1 MRLIRLLKHDLA
13 REAREWVAD
22 GVISEGQA
30 ELICTRYEVDYHGA
44 HQRALGYNLLVG
56 LGYLFVGLAVITLI
70 GANWEEIPRA
80 LRMGGVIAITIGT
93 QVLAL
98 RVYLTRD
105 PRAGEGLFL
114 LGNLFFGAAII
125 LIAQIY
131 HLGEHMPDGVFWWAL
146 GCVPFALIT
155 RSPWLAGQANALAL
169 IWFFLQVN
177 LGFYPVLFPL
187 FILVSLYVLIWGRAS
202 IILLLM
208 SILSAGLWLEYSL
221 AELWRSQAQ
230 RFDFDLFPEN
240 LAVAVAL
247 FIFLYVFAHWLARRP
262 SPTARDYASVI
273 SVWCLRFTLIALLI
287 FSFEQ
292 PWKQLIE
299 ADWHHR
305 YTMWVVIAAIGGI
318 ALALA
323 VPARRLLAC
332 GIQFVALV
340 ASLLLVSNSDNTG
353 LAAYL
358 QVATNFALI
367 GSGIWLI
374 LRGIYAG
381 ISHYF
386 FLGVMAILL
395 VALLRYFD
403 LMGDYVGAALI
414 FILFAGL
421 LIGAAKYWRYHQNRG
436 GLR

>member
-22 GVISEGQA
+22 GVISEAQA
-30 ELICTRYEVDYHGA
+30 RLICARYAVDYHGA
-44 HQRALGYNLLVG
+44 PQRALGYNLLVG
-56 LGYLFVGLAVITLI
+56 LGYLFVGLAVITLL

-80 LRMGGVIAITIGT
+80 LRMIGVIAITIGT

-114 LGNLFFGAAII
+114 LGNIFFGAAII

-155 RSPWLAGQANALAL
+155 RSPWLAIQANALAL
-169 IWFFLQVN
+169 IWFLLQVN

-187 FILVSLYVLIWGRAS
+187 FLLVSLYVLIWGRTS

-208 SILSAGLWLEYSL
+208 TILSGGLWLEYSL

-230 RFDFDLFPEN
+230 RFDLNLLPEN
-240 LAVAVAL
+240 LAVAVGL
-247 FIFLYVFAHWLARRP
+247 LIFLYVFAHWLARRL
-262 SPTARDYASVI
+262 SPTARDYAAVI
-273 SVWCLRFTLIALLI
+273 SVWCLRFALIAMLI

-305 YTMWVVIAAIGGI
+305 YAMWVVVAVIGG
-318 ALALA
+318 ATLMLA
-323 VPARRLLAC
+323 VPARRLLASA
-332 GIQFVALV
+332 IQLLTLV
-340 ASLLLVSNSDNTG
+340 AVLFLVSHSDSAA
-353 LAAYL
+353 LAVYL

-386 FLGVMAILL
+386 FLGVVSILL

-421 LIGAAKYWRYHQNRG
+421 LIGVAKYWRYRQGREG
-436 GLR
+436 SR